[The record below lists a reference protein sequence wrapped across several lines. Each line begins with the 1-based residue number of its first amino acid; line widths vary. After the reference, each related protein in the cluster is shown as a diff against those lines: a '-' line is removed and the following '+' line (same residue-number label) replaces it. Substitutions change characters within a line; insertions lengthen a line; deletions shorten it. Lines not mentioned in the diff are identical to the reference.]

1 MNTTVEGLPLQQ
13 ALAARRVRAAVV
25 REARTPFTLEDLEIA
40 EPRAGE
46 ILVRLHGTGIC
57 HTDLVCRD
65 GFPVPMPMVL
75 GHEGAGIVEALGA
88 GVTHLKVGDA
98 VVMSFAS
105 CGSCANCATHEPAYC
120 FSFFPLNFAGQ
131 RLEDGSTPLRNGAEK
146 VYGHFF
152 DQSSFASLAITRA
165 ASAVKVDADLP
176 LHLLGPLGCGIQTG
190 AGAVM
195 NSLKLQAGQGLVVFG
210 GGAVG
215 LSAVMMAKHLG
226 AAHIVVVEPN
236 ASRRTLAIELG
247 ATAVINPTAGEDV
260 VAAIKAATGGGVAR
274 ALDTTGI
281 PAVIGQAAETLLA
294 NGLLGLL
301 GVSPMEAALPVS
313 IMSLVMRGAGIKAIF
328 EGDSNPQVFI
338 PQLIQL
344 YRDGLFPFDK
354 LIKTFPFEQI
364 NDATRASEDGS
375 VVKPVVV
382 FNLTQ
387 TQAS

>member
-1 MNTTVEGLPLQQ
+1 MNTPPEGRPLQH
-13 ALAARRVRAAVV
+13 ALATRRVRAAVV
-25 REARTPFTLEDLEIA
+25 REARAPFTLEDLEIA
-40 EPRAGE
+40 EPRTGE
-46 ILVRLHGTGIC
+46 ILVRLRGTGIC

-65 GFPVPMPMVL
+65 GFPVPLPIVL
-75 GHEGAGIVEALGA
+75 GHEGAGIVAAVGA
-88 GVTHLKVGDA
+88 GVSHLKVGDA
-98 VVMSFAS
+98 VVMSFDS
-105 CGSCANCATHEPAYC
+105 CGACANCAAHQPAYC
-120 FSFFPLNFAGQ
+120 FNFFPLNFAGQ
-131 RLEDGSTPLRNGAEK
+131 RLDDGSTPLRRGDEK
-146 VYGHFF
+146 VHGHFF

-165 ASAVKVDADLP
+165 SSAVKVAHDLP

-195 NSLKLQAGQGLVVFG
+195 NSLNLQAGQGLAVFG

-215 LSAVMMAKHLG
+215 LSAVMMAKHLA

-236 ASRRTLAIELG
+236 AGRRSLATELG
-247 ATAVINPTAGEDV
+247 ATAVIDPKAVDDV
-260 VAAIKAATGGGVAR
+260 AAAIKAATGGGVAR

-281 PAVIGQAAETLLA
+281 PAVIGQAAETLLP
-294 NGLLGLL
+294 NGTLGLL
-301 GVSPMEAALPVS
+301 GVSPMEAALPVT

-344 YRDGLFPFDK
+344 YRDGRFPFDK

-364 NDATRASEDGS
+364 NEATRASEDGS

-382 FNLTQ
+382 F
-387 TQAS
+387 